1 MGEQLPIKPQ
11 LLRGADWDDF
21 ARRFPDAYQ
30 FLWLLASHNEL
41 QQMGDDVL
49 TGEELEHKRKLL
61 WQLADHSGSRY
72 RWDHR
77 FLI

>member
-1 MGEQLPIKPQ
+1 MDRQLPIKPH
-11 LLRGADWDDF
+11 LLGGADWEDF

-41 QQMGDDVL
+41 RRMDDDVA
-49 TGEELEHKRKLL
+49 GEELEHKRKLL
-61 WQLADHSGSRY
+61 WQLADHAGSRY